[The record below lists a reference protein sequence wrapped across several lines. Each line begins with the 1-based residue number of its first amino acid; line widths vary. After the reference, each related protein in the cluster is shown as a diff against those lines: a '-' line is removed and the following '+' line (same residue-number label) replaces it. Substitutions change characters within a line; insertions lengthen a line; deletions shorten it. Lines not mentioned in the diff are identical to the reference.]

1 MNFSDDEVAIY
12 LHCEGLGDCLFAIPV
27 LRKLRSTVSV
37 AQKFVLFTHH
47 PALFAGCPSVFEARP
62 YAQAPSTPPAHW
74 LEMFDIKK
82 FSHAHMD
89 TMDFMSLPLGLGQLS
104 FREKQLEYF
113 PQEPDCAR
121 RFDVVLNTSSSW
133 PSRSWP
139 LENWQQLAD
148 RLLALGYSV
157 AVVGKTVASPA
168 DGLVK
173 RSVGLSGCTD
183 LTNTL
188 SLDQTYFTIAR
199 AGLFITCQNGLSVL
213 SGATDTEVV
222 VLDMSIEWSKRAIYR
237 QQNPLH
243 KVSYVLGDCSIY
255 CCSAFACPEYESF
268 RCIPPLDRVLAVAEQ
283 TLSATASKAGRA
295 QAGVIRPASHPNPH
309 D

>member
-1 MNFSDDEVAIY
+1 MTIADDQVAIY
-12 LHCEGLGDCLFAIPV
+12 LNCEGLGDCLFAIPV
-27 LRKLRSTVSV
+27 LRKLRSTVTA

-47 PALFAGCPSVFEARP
+47 PALFTGCPAVFEARP
-62 YAQAPSTPPAHW
+62 YAQAPTTPPAHW
-74 LEMFDIKK
+74 LEMFDVKK
-82 FSHAHMD
+82 FSHAHID

-113 PQEPDCAR
+113 PQEPDCAS
-121 RFDVVLNTSSSW
+121 RFDVVLNTSTSW

-148 RLLALGYSV
+148 RLLALGCSV

-168 DGLVK
+168 DGMLK
-173 RSVGLSGCTD
+173 HSAGLRGCTD
-183 LTNTL
+183 LTNVL

-213 SGATDTEVV
+213 SGATDTEVM

-237 QQNPLH
+237 QQNPH
-243 KVSYVLGDCSIY
+243 YKVTYVPGDCSIY

-268 RCIPPLDRVLAVAEQ
+268 RCIPPLERVLAVAARKLGAAPQ
-283 TLSATASKAGRA
+283 AGRA
-295 QAGVIRPASHPNPH
+295 QAGLIRPASHPNPH

>member
-1 MNFSDDEVAIY
+1 MTIADDQVAIY
-12 LHCEGLGDCLFAIPV
+12 LNCEGLGDCLFAIPV
-27 LRKLRSTVSV
+27 LRKLRSTVTA

-47 PALFAGCPSVFEARP
+47 PALFADCPAVFEARP
-62 YAQAPSTPPAHW
+62 YAQAPTTPPAHW
-74 LEMFDIKK
+74 LEMFDVKK
-82 FSHAHMD
+82 FSHAHID

-113 PQEPDCAR
+113 PQEPDCAS
-121 RFDVVLNTSSSW
+121 RFDVVLNTSTSW

-148 RLLALGYSV
+148 RLLALGCSV

-168 DGLVK
+168 DGMLK
-173 RSVGLSGCTD
+173 HSAGLRGCTD
-183 LTNTL
+183 LTNVL

-213 SGATDTEVV
+213 SGATDTEVM

-237 QQNPLH
+237 QQNPH
-243 KVSYVLGDCSIY
+243 YKVTYVPGDCSIY

-268 RCIPPLDRVLAVAEQ
+268 RCIPPLERVLAVAARKLGAAPQ
-283 TLSATASKAGRA
+283 AGRA
-295 QAGVIRPASHPNPH
+295 QAGLIRPASHPNPH